1 MVAFASNR
9 GRGEIWPF
17 GKRKQAESAGSCIL
31 PGIIGWKPARREPD
45 LRSADSL
52 WAKFAHMIPEIREH
66 TLSVC
71 RPDESNRLETFLYE
85 VFASAFEVYCRLA
98 DCGLSDLAYPKPL
111 CLAALVWL
119 GHSESK
125 DGR

>member
-9 GRGEIWPF
+9 GEGEIWPF
-17 GKRKQAESAGSCIL
+17 GKRTQAACAGNCFV
-31 PGIIGWKPARREPD
+31 PGIVGWKPAGRE
-45 LRSADSL
+45 ADFCSTASL
-52 WAKFAHMIPEIREH
+52 WAKFAQMIPEIREH

-71 RPDESNRLETFLYE
+71 RPDEPNRLETFLAE

-98 DCGLSDLAYPKPL
+98 DCGLSSIVYPKPL

-119 GHSESK
+119 GHGGPK
-125 DGR
+125 DER